1 MRLFGD
7 EVFTPDEGLA
17 QERFRWGLS
26 AAGGWRRTRFSR
38 RSLRHSLTKR
48 HAASTFEGGGQIEEQ
63 IEEQMREQN
72 TQNSVKTVL
81 LGTQ

>member
-1 MRLFGD
+1 MKYLH
-7 EVFTPDEGLA
+7 
-17 QERFRWGLS
+17 
-26 AAGGWRRTRFSR
+26 RTRAWRKKGFPGASV
-38 RSLRHSLTKR
+38 LRVVGEEQGFQEGVCGTLSTKR
-48 HAASTFEGGGQIEEQ
+48 HAASTFEGGGQNEEQ